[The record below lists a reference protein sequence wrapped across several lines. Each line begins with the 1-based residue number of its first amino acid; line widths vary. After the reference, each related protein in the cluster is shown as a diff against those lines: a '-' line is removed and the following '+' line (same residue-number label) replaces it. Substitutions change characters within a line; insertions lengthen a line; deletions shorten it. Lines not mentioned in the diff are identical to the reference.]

1 MYVYR
6 EPEGVLTLGQDKL
19 LDTVDAPGFVLFF
32 SMLVKDS
39 LDAKYVRLFIEIDG
53 PERAY
58 TIDASPFELKTFGLT
73 LPTNYPAFVTVYDDT
88 YDPTT
93 GKVPTYV
100 GVVAPSQPIPFAR
113 RFLLKLVPP
122 NNPVEESTA
131 KPITYKAAYALAKID
146 NEKEFRRSL
155 LELLWPIRILERG
168 EIKL

>member
-1 MYVYR
+1 MLYGCLPLLKGWMYVYR

-32 SMLVKDS
+32 SMLVKES

-73 LPTNYPAFVTVYDDT
+73 SPTNYPAFVTVYDDVN
-88 YDPTT
+88 
-93 GKVPTYV
+93 KVYV
-100 GVVAPSQPIPFAR
+100 GCVAPSQPIPFAR

-131 KPITYKAAYALAKID
+131 KPIIYKAAYALAKID

-155 LELLWPIRILERG
+155 LELLGRT
-168 EIKL
+168 